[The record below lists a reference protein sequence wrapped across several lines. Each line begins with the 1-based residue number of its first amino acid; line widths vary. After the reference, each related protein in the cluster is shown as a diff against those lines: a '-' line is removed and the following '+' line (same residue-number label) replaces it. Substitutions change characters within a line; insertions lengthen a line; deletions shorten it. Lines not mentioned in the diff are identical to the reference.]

1 MTFSIVG
8 RSPDGR
14 ELGVAVASKFLAAGA
29 YVPAAA
35 SDAGALATQA
45 YGNMALRTDG
55 LTLLR
60 RGLTSEQLLSQYL
73 GEDPKREERQVGVV
87 DVRGNAAT
95 FTGSRNLP
103 WAGGDCG
110 EGPQGSFAAQGNA
123 LAGPEVVAEMVRSWL
138 GNAEGSLARRLLDAL
153 AAGEAAGGDPRGRQ
167 AAALLVVSP
176 GAGYGGLTDVKVDL
190 RSDDSPEPI
199 AELERMLALH
209 ELYFGRTPDDQLLPL
224 SEDLTVELLQRLTDL
239 GFSSGNVQRDL
250 YDWMGRE
257 NFEER
262 WHDGKVDP
270 VVLDQLRIASRRI

>member
-1 MTFSIVG
+1 VTFSIVG

-60 RGLTSEQLLSQYL
+60 SGLTAEELLSQYL
-73 GEDPKREERQVGVV
+73 REDPKRDERQVGVV

-95 FTGSRNLP
+95 YSGSRNLP
-103 WAGGDCG
+103 WAGGKCG

-123 LAGPEVVAEMVRSWL
+123 LAGPEVVDEMVRSWL
-138 GNAEGSLARRLLDAL
+138 GDSGQSLARRLLDAL
-153 AAGEAAGGDPRGRQ
+153 AAGQAAGGDPRGKQ
-167 AAALLVVSP
+167 AAGLLVVSP

-209 ELYFGRTPDDQLLPL
+209 ELYFGSTPEDQLLPVND
-224 SEDLTVELLQRLTDL
+224 DLTRELQQRLSGL
-239 GFSSGNVQRDL
+239 GFSSGDVQRDL
-250 YDWMGRE
+250 YNWMGRE

-262 WHDGKVDP
+262 WHDGKIDP
-270 VVLDQLRIASRRI
+270 VVLEQIRMAGS